1 MQNTLHKSY
10 NDDTFEVDFEATAS
24 MYGMKVK
31 IVKDPQG
38 PFDKVRKFKIAIV
51 DFDGS
56 IAVRH
61 KDGTYEVFLSDEYV
75 IKN

>member
-1 MQNTLHKSY
+1 
-10 NDDTFEVDFEATAS
+10 
-24 MYGMKVK
+24 MKVK